1 MRLVETK
8 SVKVG
13 SRLAKAIYNDHD
25 AILVH
30 EGVELTDRII
40 LRLQE
45 LGVSYIY
52 IQDDVTANLVIQQSI
67 SEETRRR
74 AIAAI
79 RSEFSKITNEITI
92 KKIFNDNIIAK
103 DFTIIIGKILED
115 ITNNEDALTLLS
127 ETIIYD
133 SYIFSHSLNVTVYTL
148 GLASY
153 LNYSKKQLLE
163 IGLGAMLHD
172 VGKMVI
178 PLHILNKPGRLTED
192 EFSLIKSHTTVGY
205 EIIKKIPNLALVS
218 AHCALQHHERMDG
231 SGYPMGRKGNDIH
244 PYAKI
249 IAVCDVFDAITSNR
263 SYRKAMLPHEGLEL
277 LYAGNATLYDREV
290 VKALRNVCAI
300 YPKGLSVRLSDGRI
314 GIVIKQNK
322 EVLSRPVVRIYA
334 DGERK
339 VEPYD
344 LDMLLQFNVT
354 IVACE
359 KAFNDEKILVANS

>member
-8 SVKVG
+8 SVKAG
-13 SRLAKAIYNDHD
+13 TRLAKAIYNEHD
-25 AILVH
+25 EILVR
-30 EGVELTDRII
+30 EGVELTDRTI

-52 IQDDVTANLVIQQSI
+52 IQDDVTANLVIHESI
-67 SEETRRR
+67 SEETRRK
-74 AIAAI
+74 AVTAI
-79 RSEFSKITNEITI
+79 RSEFSKIANETTL
-92 KKIFNDNIIAK
+92 KKIFNEDIIAK
-103 DFTIIIGKILED
+103 GFTSIIGMILED
-115 ITNNEDALTLLS
+115 ITNNEDALTLLT

-148 GLASY
+148 GLANY
-153 LNYSKKQLLE
+153 LNYSKKQLFE

-178 PLHILNKPGRLTED
+178 PLHILNKPGRLTSE

-231 SGYPMGRKGNDIH
+231 SGYPMGRKGDDIH

-263 SYRKAMLPHEGLEL
+263 SYRKGLLPHEGLEL
-277 LYAGNATLYDREV
+277 LFAGHALYDKEIV
-290 VKALRNVCAI
+290 EALRNVCAI
-300 YPKGLSVRLSDGRI
+300 YPKGLSVQLSDGRK
-314 GIVIKQNK
+314 GIVVKQNK

-339 VEPYD
+339 VAPYN
-344 LDMLLQFNVT
+344 LDMLLQVNVT
-354 IVACE
+354 IVKCE
-359 KAFNDEKILVANS
+359 KAFNDERILVANS